1 MSDGINK
8 LGGLNWHLVLC
19 LAIAWFLLFLGIS
32 RGVKSLGK
40 VAYFTAL

>member
-1 MSDGINK
+1 MSDGIGN
-8 LGGLNWHLVLC
+8 LGGFNWHLALC
-19 LAIAWFLLFLGIS
+19 LAIAWILLFLSIS